1 MRVFIDLIIINFS
14 AVLAF
19 LLREYRLHFIK
30 RLPSEHLG
38 RYLLALVG
46 FNIVYLFI
54 SWLVGLYDKRQKRAM
69 LEEFALIFAIF
80 LMCMAVMIA
89 ILFLG
94 RLYWV
99 SRIIVY
105 IFWGA
110 SFLLLCASRYIFR
123 PETVAR
129 RSIIKYDLSEFK
141 QHEISRASDIDLAR
155 VDKLSVVIVT
165 YKHRET
171 LSKCLHSLKNAGPKI
186 PLEIIVVDN
195 NSNDGTIEFIKEN
208 YPDVNVVANKENLG
222 YSRAVNIGLRSTASK
237 FYLVINPDIIVLP
250 GAIEIM
256 LNYMIKNPK
265 VGIAGCKLFN
275 EDGSLQFSVRRFL
288 DLRTYLYRFT
298 PLRGLMAGSALERR
312 YLMQE
317 WDHNDNRRVDW
328 VLGGCMIVRK
338 NAMDEVGLMDEKIF
352 MYFDD
357 VDWCY
362 RMWSRGWQVAY
373 VGEAG
378 MIHKHERTSANKIFN
393 RATREHFKS
402 LFYFLWKVGLRV
414 PKDCPSIQE

>member
-1 MRVFIDLIIINFS
+1 MRVLIDLIIINFS

-19 LLREYRLHFIK
+19 LLREHRLHFIK

-38 RYLLALVG
+38 RYIFALIG
-46 FNIVYLFI
+46 FNILYIFI
-54 SWLVGLYDKRQKRAM
+54 SWLMGLYDKRQKRA
-69 LEEFALIFAIF
+69 LIEEFALIFAVFI
-80 LMCMAVMIA
+80 MCLGVMIVF
-89 ILFLG
+89 LFLG

-105 IFWGA
+105 IFLG
-110 SFLLLCASRYIFR
+110 SSIFLLCASRYVFK

-129 RSIIKYDLSEFK
+129 RSVIRYDLSEFK
-141 QHEISRASDIDLAR
+141 RNEEVKASEISLEHAK
-155 VDKLSVVIVT
+155 KLSVVIVT
-165 YKHRET
+165 YKHREM
-171 LSKCLHSLKNAGPKI
+171 LSRCLLSLKNVGTKV

-195 NSNDGTIEFIKEN
+195 NSNDGTIEFVKEN
-208 YPDVNVVANKENLG
+208 YPEMKIIANNENLG
-222 YSRAVNIGLRSTASK
+222 YSRAVNIGLRSATSQ
-237 FYLVINPDIIVLP
+237 FYLTINPDIIVLP

-256 LNYMIKNPK
+256 IDYMNRNPK

-317 WDHNDNRRVDW
+317 WDHNDNRLVDW
-328 VLGGCMIVRK
+328 VLGGCMMVK
-338 NAMDEVGLMDEKIF
+338 KSAMDEVGLMDEKIF

-402 LFYFLWKVGLRV
+402 LFYFLQKVGLKL
-414 PKDCPSIQE
+414 PSSCPSSLE